1 MKITYFFS
9 FPIALLFFLK
19 CFTFTC
25 VYGRE
30 MGTEKDLQEN
40 EDKNIGIILVTG
52 WSYGVYDVSCVLL

>member
-19 CFTFTC
+19 RFTFTC
-25 VYGRE
+25 AYGRE